1 MKVLI
6 LSCSTGEGHNSAAQ
20 AIYKEFKAEH
30 DEVIKKD
37 FLSLY
42 KKRKKQDFFSGAHD
56 DCTSKQFANDDRV
69 AHIPTPCRGGS

>member
-20 AIYKEFKAEH
+20 AIYKEFKAEN

-42 KKRKKQDFFSGAHD
+42 KKRKPLIRSNNTKFRRWNNN
-56 DCTSKQFANDDRV
+56 KNL
-69 AHIPTPCRGGS
+69 